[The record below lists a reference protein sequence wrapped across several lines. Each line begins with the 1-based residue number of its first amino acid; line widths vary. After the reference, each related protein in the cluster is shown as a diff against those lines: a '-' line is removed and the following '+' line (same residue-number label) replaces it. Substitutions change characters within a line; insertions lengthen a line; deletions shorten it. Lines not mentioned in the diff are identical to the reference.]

1 MVKRINDKS
10 EIKLTKSS
18 QISRNW
24 YRVNIFK
31 AEILNRNKKHTL
43 YMLTHFTEQVDIK
56 KKIFIELKIVTF

>member
-18 QISRNW
+18 QMLRNW

-31 AEILNRNKKHTL
+31 AEVLNWNKKYTL

-56 KKIFIELKIVTF
+56 KKSL